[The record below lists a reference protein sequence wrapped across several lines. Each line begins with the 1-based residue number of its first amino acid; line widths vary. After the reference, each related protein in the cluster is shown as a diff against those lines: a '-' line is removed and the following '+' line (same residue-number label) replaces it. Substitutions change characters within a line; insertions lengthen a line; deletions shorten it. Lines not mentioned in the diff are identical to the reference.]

1 MEVYGVTDGLPEIP
15 LLGDSVDNDLIQ
27 IRDIG
32 GLEPVKAN
40 INTTPFAGYNGEYYL
55 GSNIGKR
62 NIVVTFG
69 LNPDWEDQSI
79 STLRQLLQSYF
90 MTQNQI
96 KLRFFSDELP
106 TCEILGYTESFEP
119 NRFSKDPEVQVS
131 IICPEPDFVG
141 IVPTVINGTVQNTLE
156 YTEIVYEGSVPTG
169 FVLEVASS
177 VTNPSY
183 TGDFGIHL
191 INPDAHLFFATGTV
205 DADEI
210 IRLSTIPGNK
220 YIHQID
226 TD

>member
-1 MEVYGVTDGLPEIP
+1 MLTKMEVYGVTDGLPEIP

-183 TGDFGIHL
+183 T
-191 INPDAHLFFATGTV
+191 
-205 DADEI
+205 
-210 IRLSTIPGNK
+210 
-220 YIHQID
+220 
-226 TD
+226 